1 MNKNFLI
8 ILSVLS
14 LISYK
19 THAQEVVLVTDEAP
33 QVQYDGMYPEV
44 LVHIPPA
51 KQDNVIMQNTSFV
64 DSEIPADNGS
74 NPKEESSSQN
84 VNTDNT
90 NISYY
95 VQNLNLTPEQIGMAQ
110 RISDESRAKQE
121 QLLQDIQALRQR
133 AHEIEEKSLT
143 DFEEILTPKQ
153 KTEFLRLRGLSDNA
167 NIQNNQK
174 TETQTE
180 PENEIKQEEKA
191 ENNHELKVDDIVEQE

>member
-1 MNKNFLI
+1 M
-8 ILSVLS
+8 
-14 LISYK
+14 
-19 THAQEVVLVTDEAP
+19 VTDEAP
-33 QVQYDGMYPEV
+33 QMQYDGMYPEV

-64 DSEIPADNGS
+64 DSEIPADSAS
-74 NPKEESSSQN
+74 NQKEASSFQN
-84 VNTDNT
+84 VNTGNT

-153 KTEFLRLRGLSDNA
+153 KTEFLRLRGLPDNA
-167 NIQNNQK
+167 NIQNNQEP
-174 TETQTE
+174 ETRTE

-191 ENNHELKVDDIVEQE
+191 ENNPELKADAPVDQE